1 MEGLTLTPGM
11 RWNRKSL
18 TTQSPVGSSLRD
30 GALGLERE
38 DSESRNP
45 QIPLFM
51 GAPGNRPSIT
61 FEAESTLPSIHFSA
75 SSWLLR
81 HFILVSSNSHQSS
94 GSAPTRQRQTCVPF
108 LHSEDTMKSSP
119 PGQS

>member
-1 MEGLTLTPGM
+1 MVRWVGLAEEDEARHWSTDAGVPSTEGLTLTPGM

-45 QIPLFM
+45 QTPLFT
-51 GAPGNRPSIT
+51 GARRSREPS
-61 FEAESTLPSIHFSA
+61 
-75 SSWLLR
+75 
-81 HFILVSSNSHQSS
+81 
-94 GSAPTRQRQTCVPF
+94 
-108 LHSEDTMKSSP
+108 
-119 PGQS
+119 